1 MSSLEML
8 GLLGTAALASHR
20 KTKELPL
27 KSTGSDCRVENS
39 KPGTR
44 GGLSGD
50 ELWLHCT
57 LL

>member
-39 KPGTR
+39 SLVQEGSASS
-44 GGLSGD
+44 L
-50 ELWLHCT
+50 
-57 LL
+57 